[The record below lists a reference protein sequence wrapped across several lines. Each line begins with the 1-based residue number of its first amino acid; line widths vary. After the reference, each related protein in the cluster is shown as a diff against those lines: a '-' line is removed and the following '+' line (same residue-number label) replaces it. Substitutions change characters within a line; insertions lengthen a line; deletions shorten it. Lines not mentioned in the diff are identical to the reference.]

1 MYFYILKSIWVNES
15 WVKQKIHLFCC
26 GYELLFCIPVHDL
39 CGKNWTLFILQR
51 FINKLYNLYLYLSLA
66 WMITA
71 RVHQNIYRWY
81 YLYNHHPIEKEFRK
95 NVGQFLVNTSIQ
107 TAIPVFRVNFC
118 LRVICKKQE
127 RYLRY
132 MKTNYKNRPSVYYES
147 IIAKYRNITC

>member
-1 MYFYILKSIWVNES
+1 MNPESNRKFTYSAVDMNYYFVFRFMTDAE
-15 WVKQKIHLFCC
+15 
-26 GYELLFCIPVHDL
+26 
-39 CGKNWTLFILQR
+39 KNWTLFILQR
-51 FINKLYNLYLYLSLA
+51 FINKLCNLYLYLSLA
-66 WMITA
+66 WMIIA

-95 NVGQFLVNTSIQ
+95 NVGQFLVNTRTQ

>member
-1 MYFYILKSIWVNES
+1 MSQWILSQTENSLILLWIWTIILYSGS
-15 WVKQKIHLFCC
+15 WPMRK
-26 GYELLFCIPVHDL
+26 
-39 CGKNWTLFILQR
+39 KNLTLFILQR
-51 FINKLYNLYLYLSLA
+51 FLNKLYNLYLYLSLA
-66 WMITA
+66 WMIIA

-81 YLYNHHPIEKEFRK
+81 YLYNHHPIEKECRK